1 MKAKK
6 SALLFAAPACGS
18 MLSLPAV
25 AQSDIH
31 PQSEREI
38 FPGSRRVLPGTE
50 SEDEFLLVIAT
61 RSAGTPADTCSP
73 VFQR

>member
-31 PQSEREI
+31 P
-38 FPGSRRVLPGTE
+38 
-50 SEDEFLLVIAT
+50 
-61 RSAGTPADTCSP
+61 
-73 VFQR
+73 